1 MFVLFI
7 TFVTCLANL
16 LLCGSNGIVRS
27 DQIRSVAQSCPTLC
41 DPLNHSTPGLPVHHQ
56 LLEFTETQ
64 VHRVGDAIQLNS
76 GGLLSPAP
84 GKYFAAHKELN
95 LNQWRFVHH
104 EIIGI
109 KSGQGTLWR
118 YSLEHVY
125 TYILIKHK
133 QYFLVTIILFLRIE
147 ISYRSPSFQLPSN
160 SPGFLPIWH
169 YNSVTLDFILFF

>member
-1 MFVLFI
+1 M
-7 TFVTCLANL
+7 
-16 LLCGSNGIVRS
+16 
-27 DQIRSVAQSCPTLC
+27 
-41 DPLNHSTPGLPVHHQ
+41 
-56 LLEFTETQ
+56 
-64 VHRVGDAIQLNS
+64 
-76 GGLLSPAP
+76 SPAP
-84 GKYFAAHKELN
+84 GKYCAAHKELN

-147 ISYRSPSFQLPSN
+147 ISYRSPGFQLPSN

-169 YNSVTLDFILFF
+169 YNSVTLDFILFC